1 MKKRGIK
8 VYLNNSR
15 ASLKQY
21 ERPLRFKF
29 IFDRGPK
36 IDTLSGTGNAVVKFR
51 ERESS
56 SYTYVGDTKAGLY
69 TQLFRKWLSPWVV
82 EVLRDDDLIYSAD
95 LEMDILMNSKINVQ
109 LDSSSLGDTIAWIPV
124 IHKLIEK
131 YDCDLYV
138 NSFWNELLSI
148 FYPDIRFHPPG
159 YRENGTSAYIGI
171 GWYEEDNLDYH
182 KRDPRTI
189 PLQHVAGDQL
199 GIDVGS
205 EVLFPDTPA
214 LIRDSSPSIEGKYVC
229 IALDSTA
236 NAKHWHYPQGWQ
248 QLVNYLDSIG
258 YKVVVIQKQ
267 AVNLEGVIDKTGDVS
282 IIDRV
287 VDIYHSDFFIG
298 IGSGLSWLAW
308 ALKKPVV
315 MISGFSL
322 PYCEFETL
330 NYRVI
335 NRDVCHGCFNDPE
348 HKFDKGDWNW
358 CPRLK
363 ETPDRFI
370 CTTSIT
376 PQMVIDKIDLLIS
389 ENNLSSY

>member
-148 FYPDIRFHPPG
+148 F
-159 YRENGTSAYIGI
+159 
-171 GWYEEDNLDYH
+171 
-182 KRDPRTI
+182 
-189 PLQHVAGDQL
+189 
-199 GIDVGS
+199 
-205 EVLFPDTPA
+205 
-214 LIRDSSPSIEGKYVC
+214 
-229 IALDSTA
+229 
-236 NAKHWHYPQGWQ
+236 
-248 QLVNYLDSIG
+248 
-258 YKVVVIQKQ
+258 
-267 AVNLEGVIDKTGDVS
+267 
-282 IIDRV
+282 
-287 VDIYHSDFFIG
+287 
-298 IGSGLSWLAW
+298 
-308 ALKKPVV
+308 
-315 MISGFSL
+315 
-322 PYCEFETL
+322 
-330 NYRVI
+330 
-335 NRDVCHGCFNDPE
+335 
-348 HKFDKGDWNW
+348 
-358 CPRLK
+358 
-363 ETPDRFI
+363 
-370 CTTSIT
+370 
-376 PQMVIDKIDLLIS
+376 
-389 ENNLSSY
+389 